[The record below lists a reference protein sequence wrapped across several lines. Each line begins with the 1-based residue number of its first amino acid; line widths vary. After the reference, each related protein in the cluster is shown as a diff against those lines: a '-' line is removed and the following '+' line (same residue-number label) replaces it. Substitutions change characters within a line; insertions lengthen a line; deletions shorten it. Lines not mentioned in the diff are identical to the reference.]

1 MKHTAPYKEFPGPQG
16 AKFFAPVLN
25 VQISRLDQNA
35 PRTKRFEVRIDSG
48 ASCCVFHFSIG
59 AHIGLDLKSG
69 ELERTMGISGVPSD
83 TYLHDILLYVPG
95 GPVRIRAAFCD
106 NLPLGGLLGMDG
118 FFSNFRL
125 TFDPTAKHCELERV
139 HQT

>member
-48 ASCCVFHFSIG
+48 ASRCVFHFSIG

-69 ELERTMGISGVPSD
+69 ELSAITCRWEVFSEWMG
-83 TYLHDILLYVPG
+83 
-95 GPVRIRAAFCD
+95 
-106 NLPLGGLLGMDG
+106 
-118 FFSNFRL
+118 FSAIF
-125 TFDPTAKHCELERV
+125 A
-139 HQT
+139 